1 MGCSG
6 LLADALPAA
15 RRRPA
20 GRLAHRRA
28 LRVRLPVRSSGC
40 SHCMPTA
47 FRCPSTACSVSCPLP
62 FMDLP
67 TAFRCPSTAFH
78 CPSTACPLPFVALP
92 LPPNTCPP
100 PPIAA
105 GRSRRATPPQGQDA
119 AIPLLSF
126 CMCTATSLSLRC
138 LSPPPPL
145 PSCNPFTLP
154 IPHRCRWRPS
164 WASACMS
171 ARCRFCTAFHTAAR
185 SVNGPH
191 TSPPPCC
198 LTALPRCFTAFQCP
212 LKRLRMLNRVGST
225 CTSPPCPSRR
235 CSSTWTTIRQH
246 RPITQPCPS
255 GCPDE
260 HHAFSLR
267 VFVEIQRTHRE
278 IVGVSRPRHT
288 T

>member
-1 MGCSG
+1 MPFLRHG
-6 LLADALPAA
+6 AA
-15 RRRPA
+15 PPVGWRTA
-20 GRLAHRRA
+20 GHYEFDF
-28 LRVRLPVRSSGC
+28 RSAAQAVL
-40 SHCMPTA
+40 TA
-47 FRCPSTACSVSCPLP
+47 CPLP
-62 FMDLP
+62 SVALP
-67 TAFRCPSTAFH
+67 PHVPCPVH
-78 CPSTACPLPFVALP
+78 CLSWTCPLPFVACPLPFIARPLPVHCLSLPFHCLPTLVLPRRSLQVGRGGQHRLRGKTPPSLCCPFACALP
-92 LPPNTCPP
+92 LHCPF
-100 PPIAA
+100 AA
-105 GRSRRATPPQGQDA
+105 FHR
-119 AIPLLSF
+119 
-126 CMCTATSLSLRC
+126 
-138 LSPPPPL
+138 PPPL